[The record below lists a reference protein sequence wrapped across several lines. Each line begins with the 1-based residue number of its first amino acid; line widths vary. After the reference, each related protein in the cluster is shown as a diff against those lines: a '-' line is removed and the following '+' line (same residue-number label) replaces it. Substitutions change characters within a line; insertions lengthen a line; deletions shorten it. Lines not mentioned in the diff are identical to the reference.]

1 MILGR
6 SEGKYQSFFCRNAV
20 SGIKGCSNRGYK
32 SARIIDDAVLKVVS
46 AVIFT
51 EEFTASLTA
60 DINALL
66 ADAARRPQGSTK
78 RLENAITA
86 RERQIARVNN
96 QLVGME
102 GDAAIRSIVAKVKE
116 LQDDLDQLHEQLAE
130 QRRRSKRP
138 PITRVKEKDVL
149 AELNRLREV
158 LHSDVGIAAPALHA
172 LTGDVVIEAR
182 PTENGGQPE
191 LVARFTI
198 NALPALAGLGDGIE
212 PESTNGAS
220 KLWEFLGE
228 DFSSNAGSDA
238 DKPVEII
245 VPLRRPAGKDN
256 RQQARKHDDGATA
269 P

>member
-1 MILGR
+1 M
-6 SEGKYQSFFCRNAV
+6 

-32 SARIIDDAVLKVVS
+32 SARVIDDAVFKVVS

-51 EEFTASLTA
+51 EEFTAALTGP
-60 DINALL
+60 ISALL
-66 ADAARRPQGSTK
+66 ADAARRPQWSIK
-78 RLENAITA
+78 RLENAIAA
-86 RERQIARVNN
+86 RERQIARVDN

-116 LQDDLDQLHEQLAE
+116 LQADLDQLREQLAE

-158 LHSDVGIAAPALHA
+158 LHSDVGVAAPALHA

-182 PTENGGQPE
+182 PAENGGQPK

-198 NALPALAGLGDGIE
+198 NALPALASLGDGIE
-212 PESTNGAS
+212 PEGTNGPS
-220 KLWEFLGE
+220 KLWEFLGK
-228 DFSSNAGSDA
+228 DLSSNAGSVA
-238 DKPVEII
+238 DTPVEII
-245 VPLRRPAGKDN
+245 VPLKRPAGKDN
-256 RQQARKHDDGATA
+256 RQQV
-269 P
+269 